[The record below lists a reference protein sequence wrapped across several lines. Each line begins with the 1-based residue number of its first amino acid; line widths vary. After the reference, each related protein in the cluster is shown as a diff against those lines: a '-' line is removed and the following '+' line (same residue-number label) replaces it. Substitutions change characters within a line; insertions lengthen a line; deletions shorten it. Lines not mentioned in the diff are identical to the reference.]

1 MHHWPCLRLQ
11 LGLLTLV
18 RPLRVRVPQH
28 VKHQPI
34 LLLTLHSRFSDDE
47 PMPTLDDLVKDPAL
61 TLLVPGGGGIG
72 DDNSDNDSIP
82 AGLLDDEDED
92 ELDDDE

>member
-18 RPLRVRVPQH
+18 RPMRVCVPQH
-28 VKHQPI
+28 VKHQPL

-61 TLLVPGGGGIG
+61 TLLVPGGGIG
-72 DDNSDNDSIP
+72 DNDSDDDSIP
-82 AGLLDDEDED
+82 AGLLDDEDDD